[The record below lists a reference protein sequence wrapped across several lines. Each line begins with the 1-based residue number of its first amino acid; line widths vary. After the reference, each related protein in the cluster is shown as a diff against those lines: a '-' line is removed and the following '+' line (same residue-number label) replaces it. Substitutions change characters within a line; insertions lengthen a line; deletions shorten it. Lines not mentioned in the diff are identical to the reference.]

1 MPKDSLLEIIIKDR
15 TFNTL
20 DCVLENDV
28 EYQKTIEKQERERDK
43 LDDIGLSEKQRKL
56 VDRAISATNACGA
69 AYGIAAYRQ
78 GLHDGLKLMAEL
90 KEIT

>member
-1 MPKDSLLEIIIKDR
+1 MPEDSLLEIIINDR
-15 TFNTL
+15 TYNTL
-20 DCVLENDV
+20 DCILENDI
-28 EYQKTIEKQERERDK
+28 EYQKTIDNQKSANDK
-43 LDDIGLSEKQRKL
+43 LNNIGLSEKQRKL

-78 GLHDGLKLMAEL
+78 GLHDGLKLMAEI

>member
-1 MPKDSLLEIIIKDR
+1 MPEDSLLEIIINDR
-15 TFNTL
+15 TYNTL
-20 DCVLENDV
+20 DCILENDI
-28 EYQKTIEKQERERDK
+28 EYQKTIDNQKSANDK
-43 LDDIGLSEKQRKL
+43 LNDIGLSEKQRKL

-78 GLHDGLKLMAEL
+78 GLHDGLKLMAEI